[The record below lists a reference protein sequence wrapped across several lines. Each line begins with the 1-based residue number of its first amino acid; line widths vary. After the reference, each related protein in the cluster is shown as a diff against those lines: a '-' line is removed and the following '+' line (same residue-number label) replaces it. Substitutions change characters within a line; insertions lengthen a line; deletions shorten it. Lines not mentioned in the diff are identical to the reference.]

1 MACFN
6 GGDAGPGGDMQQD
19 EFPQIVASGELS
31 SFRFRTDRLGQEVLH
46 RITVTGPINLKL
58 RIPLYKA
65 TLAANP
71 SPNYFCILDNRAGFE
86 NVFTYDDIVYLT
98 DFVLEAGI
106 QRIYAA
112 TVTGDT
118 EYAKLVEL
126 ANVVVG
132 TSLLEGALLATGEM
146 AEAEAFVRRQM
157 QAQEAS
163 RGS

>member
-1 MACFN
+1 
-6 GGDAGPGGDMQQD
+6 MQQD

-31 SFRFRTDRLGQEVLH
+31 GFRFRTERMGQEVLH

-71 SPNYFCILDNRAGFE
+71 SANYFCILDNRAGFE
-86 NVFTYDDIVYLT
+86 NVFAYEDIVYLANL
-98 DFVLEAGI
+98 VLQAGI
-106 QRIYAA
+106 RRLYAA
-112 TVTGDT
+112 TVTNDP

-132 TSLLEGALLATGEM
+132 TSPLEGALLATGEI
-146 AEAEAFVRRQM
+146 AEAEASVRCQM
-157 QAQEAS
+157 QPQEAS